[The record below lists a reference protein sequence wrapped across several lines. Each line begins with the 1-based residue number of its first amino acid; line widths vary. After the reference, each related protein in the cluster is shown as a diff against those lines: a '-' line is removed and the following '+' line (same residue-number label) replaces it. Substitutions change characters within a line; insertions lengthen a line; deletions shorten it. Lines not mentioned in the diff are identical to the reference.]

1 VPRRSAAAVTRDVL
15 PLSGDSIML
24 RSLAAFIV
32 ATPALLL
39 VVGCGD
45 SPSSTLPKNT
55 TSSISGPNDQA
66 DVDNVALC
74 FHKAV
79 TVLQAEPDKPKD
91 IATFMKDAKAVV
103 NKFARDS
110 GDADFNALRWNS
122 DGTSLITRS
131 GKPIRSRVAQRGHD
145 NYGPV
150 TAILLSDRRCSV
162 NDSVVMLL
170 TTTRRVFSTA
180 VDGGCPIRPS

>member
-1 VPRRSAAAVTRDVL
+1 
-15 PLSGDSIML
+15 ML

-79 TVLQAEPDKPKD
+79 TVLQAEPDTPKD

-110 GDADFNALRWNS
+110 GDANFNALRWNS

-131 GKPIRSRVAQRGHD
+131 GKPIRSRVAKEGHD
-145 NYGPV
+145 NYGPQGSEWLIEYEFFV
-150 TAILLSDRRCSV
+150 PDSDHTSR
-162 NDSVVMLL
+162 
-170 TTTRRVFSTA
+170 TTIQLAMRH
-180 VDGGCPIRPS
+180 